1 VTRKRAE
8 EYRRLE
14 QECLV
19 AARTIST
26 GSTRAMLIRMA
37 QVWERLANE
46 QEAAD
51 HERSEKPD

>member
-14 QECLV
+14 QECLI
-19 AARTIST
+19 AARTVSG
-26 GSTRAMLIRMA
+26 GSARATLIRMA
-37 QVWERLANE
+37 QIWERLAVE

-51 HERSEKPD
+51 HEK